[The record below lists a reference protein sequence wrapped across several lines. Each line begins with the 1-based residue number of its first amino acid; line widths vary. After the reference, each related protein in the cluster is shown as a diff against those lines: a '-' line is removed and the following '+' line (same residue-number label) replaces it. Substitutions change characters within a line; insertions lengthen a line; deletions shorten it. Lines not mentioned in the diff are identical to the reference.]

1 MIKGIY
7 ISDSIHGLTRLS
19 GFEKK
24 IIESVGFNRLHDV
37 YQNSTVYL
45 TYPSNRTK
53 RFEHSIGT
61 MRLCSDMFYNSIS
74 NSPKETLEKFYT
86 LYEGALEDVRKSLSY
101 NREFESL
108 LKKSPKKLPKLEWDN
123 FQRSLIPSIVEE
135 KYETVHMILIQ
146 AIRAAALLHDIGHPP
161 YSHVVERAMKSAYK
175 QQKLTDNKNENEY
188 FNIMEKYF
196 DGKKPLH
203 EVMGDEVS
211 RSVLKGILMETDSA
225 NERIFEALILQSVLK
240 IFNEDDVF
248 SYLHRIID
256 GSLDGDRLDYVT
268 RDLAN
273 SGMNV
278 GSIDYSRIILD
289 MRIIFVDNIPRF
301 CIPLKATNAVDDFFK
316 RRFDLYKNIIHHH
329 RVIKTDYLMEYT
341 VTKLIEKYLT
351 ETPANSQN
359 DVTET
364 ETIPF
369 DISGLWA
376 PLGSGTLE
384 ERNCVLSQWND
395 SWLITVLK
403 KIYYEQY
410 YEKENL
416 PIDNDIISKQF
427 EELLMNQ
434 RHYLSLIKRTEDFKS
449 IDDSLRNVLLAHK
462 EELYEKVNELNE
474 RSEKYI
480 IKITEDENKKMVD
493 VAEFLDQIT
502 NLTTE
507 NTKNENSF
515 IMAKLF
521 DRKNILLLE
530 NFENNVK
537 KIADD
542 VCKEKLQ
549 KNYLNGIVVFKQI
562 SLGITP
568 DDPIFFF
575 DNNENTYTLDQVSGI
590 VKTLRTENLFRPVF
604 YLYVLVDGKK
614 DSFFEK
620 KPELLSAIG
629 ERIGN
634 YVLETITNNLNI
646 LINKL

>member
-1 MIKGIY
+1 MAKGIY

-61 MRLCSDMFYNSIS
+61 MRLCSEMFFNSIS
-74 NSPKETLEKFYT
+74 NSSPDTLEKFYT
-86 LYEGALEDVRKSLSY
+86 LYRDALEDVRKDLNS
-101 NREFESL
+101 NKEFETI
-108 LKKSPKKLPKLEWDN
+108 LKKSPKKLPELKWDN
-123 FQRSLIPSIVEE
+123 FQCSLIPSIVNKE
-135 KYETVHMILIQ
+135 YETVHMILIQ

-161 YSHVVERAMKSAYK
+161 YSHVVERAMKSAYNR
-175 QQKLTDNKNENEY
+175 QKTRNDKNNIDYLNVMENY
-188 FNIMEKYF
+188 VG
-196 DGKKPLH
+196 GKKPLH

-211 RSVLKGILMETDSA
+211 RSILKGILMKTDNA
-225 NERIFEALILQSVLK
+225 NVRIFEALILQSVLK
-240 IFNEDDVF
+240 IFNEEDVF

-289 MRIIFVDNIPRF
+289 MRIIFVNNIPRF
-301 CIPLKATNAVDDFFK
+301 CIPLKAANAVDDFFK

-341 VTKLIEKYLT
+341 VTNLIQNYLK
-351 ETPANSQN
+351 ETPVNSQN
-359 DVTET
+359 NET

-384 ERNCVLSQWND
+384 ERDCVLSQWND

-410 YEKENL
+410 YEKAE
-416 PIDNDIISKQF
+416 PYTDDDVISKQF
-427 EELLMNQ
+427 AELLMNQ
-434 RHYLSLIKRTEDFKS
+434 RHYLSLIKRAEDFKS
-449 IDDSLRNVLLAHK
+449 IDDSLREVLLEHK
-462 EELYEKVNELNE
+462 TELQEKVNELNKK
-474 RSEKYI
+474 SETYI
-480 IKITEDENKKMVD
+480 TKIPENENKKMVD

-515 IMAKLF
+515 ILAKLF
-521 DRKNILLLE
+521 DHKKIFLLA
-530 NFENNVK
+530 NFEDSIK
-537 KIADD
+537 KIADK
-542 VCKEKLQ
+542 VCEEELQ

-562 SLGITP
+562 SLGISP

-604 YLYVLVDGKK
+604 YFYVLVDGRKEL
-614 DSFFEK
+614 FFEK
-620 KPELLSAIG
+620 KPKLLSAIG
-629 ERIGN
+629 ERIGK